1 MPLDI
6 TMDVTQEVD
15 LTAIPVNAK
24 DQEVPS
30 EEPVAFVVTSGDV
43 QVISLSPVS
52 ATLRSGDAAGDS
64 VIQLTTPDGDPTDT
78 VTVHVT
84 EAPAVRFATTVSAPR
99 VKP

>member
-43 QVISLSPVS
+43 EVIVLSPTS
-52 ATLRSGDAAGDS
+52 ATLRSGAAAGDS
-64 VIQLTTPDGDPTDT
+64 VITLSTPDGDPMDT

-84 EAPAVRFATTVSAPR
+84 EAQAVRFAVTVSPPR
-99 VKP
+99 TKP